1 MCVFGPNFES
11 GFGRWCRRCRWFVG
25 LGGLKAFARHLPVS
39 VVNRDA
45 GVQPAENLYFLL
57 LDPGS
62 DLFLGGTLSNGDFS
76 PVNP

>member
-1 MCVFGPNFES
+1 VS
-11 GFGRWCRRCRWFVG
+11 ALLLTCRRRRTQSY
-25 LGGLKAFARHLPVS
+25 AEHLPVS